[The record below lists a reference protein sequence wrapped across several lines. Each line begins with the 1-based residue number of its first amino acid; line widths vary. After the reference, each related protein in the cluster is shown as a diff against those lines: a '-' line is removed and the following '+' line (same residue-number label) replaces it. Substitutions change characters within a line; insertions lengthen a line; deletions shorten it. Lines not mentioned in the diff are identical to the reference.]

1 MANLKNIE
9 PSEISFT
16 DLPATRKKFLFFKR
30 DMQKLFDKYQDSS
43 DIQKRRF
50 LIAKKDDKK
59 ISISIESDGTI
70 KGTKIIVSGEEIKNL
85 QDFHFSF
92 YKPRGEEDKVL
103 AGNPISCSYSKITET
118 EDGFKHS
125 DTFYLSKSEMEVN
138 GMDMNKEL
146 KDLLDSYFDEEV
158 SFAPEEFEL
167 EKAELSDKALNAIKG
182 ALKLI
187 SKYKADFPDDLKGAV
202 GVLAKYA
209 SYGYGYP
216 AKKKEEVKKEED
228 KKVGDKDVEDKDV
241 EKSGKALSKDTV
253 GKVKSV
259 IKAFNELQ
267 NVVKALNDLL
277 PEGDQ
282 IKLKK
287 SDATEGKDADK
298 EFKNALDEVSDIAK
312 RLEKKLEE
320 KDQTIEKL
328 GKDLEEKDKGI
339 SELSKRLETLEKDKG
354 IKKTIEGQDD
364 GGDDEN
370 KPKKKWSSFGV

>member
-16 DLPATRKKFLFFKR
+16 DLPATRKRFLFFKR

-43 DIQKRRF
+43 DIHQRRF

-59 ISISIESDGTI
+59 INISIESDGTI

-92 YKPRGEEDKVL
+92 YKPRGEEGKEI
-103 AGNPISCSYSKITET
+103 AGVSPISCSYSKITET

-216 AKKKEEVKKEED
+216 AKKKGEVKKEED
-228 KKVGDKDVEDKDV
+228 KKVEDKDV

-253 GKVKSV
+253 GKIKNV
-259 IKAFNELQ
+259 IKAINGL
-267 NVVKALNDLL
+267 NSVIKALNDLL
-277 PEGDQ
+277 PEEDR
-282 IKLKK
+282 KDLEK
-287 SDATEGKDADK
+287 SAVVEGKDADK

-312 RLEKKLEE
+312 KLEKKLEE

>member
-9 PSEISFT
+9 PSEISYT

-30 DMQKLFDKYQDSS
+30 DMQRLFEKYQDSP

-50 LIAKKDDKK
+50 LIAKKNDKK
-59 ISISIESDGTI
+59 ISISIESDGTV

-92 YKPRGEEDKVL
+92 YKPRGEIGGTV
-103 AGNPISCSYSKITET
+103 GSPISCSYSKITET

-125 DTFYLSKSEMEVN
+125 DSFFLSKSEMEVN

-146 KDLLDSYFDEEV
+146 KDLLDSYFDGEV

-187 SKYKADFPDDLKGAV
+187 SKYKGDFPDDLKGAV

-216 AKKKEEVKKEED
+216 AKKKEEVKKED
-228 KKVGDKDVEDKDV
+228 KEGDKDV

-253 GKVKSV
+253 GK
-259 IKAFNELQ
+259 IK
-267 NVVKALNDLL
+267 NVVKAINSLSSVLKALNDLL
-277 PEGDQ
+277 PEEDRE
-282 IKLKK
+282 KLEK
-287 SDATEGKDADK
+287 SVVVEGKDADK
-298 EFKNALDEVSDIAK
+298 EFKDALDGISDIAK
-312 RLEKKLEE
+312 KLEKKLEE
-320 KDQTIEKL
+320 KDQAIEKL
-328 GKDLEEKDKGI
+328 GEDLKGKDKSI
-339 SELSKRLETLEKDKG
+339 SELSKRLEPLEKDKG

-364 GGDDEN
+364 GGDDDN
-370 KPKKKWSSFGV
+370 RPKKKWSSFGV

>member
-9 PSEISFT
+9 PSEISYT

-30 DMQKLFDKYQDSS
+30 DMQKLFEKYQDSS

-50 LIAKKDDKK
+50 LIAKKNDKK

-92 YKPRGEEDKVL
+92 YKPRGGEGKEI
-103 AGNPISCSYSKITET
+103 AGISPISCSYSKITET

-216 AKKKEEVKKEED
+216 AKKKAEVKKEED
-228 KKVGDKDVEDKDV
+228 KKEGDKDV

-253 GKVKSV
+253 GKIKNV
-259 IKAFNELQ
+259 IKAINGL
-267 NVVKALNDLL
+267 NSVIKALNDLL
-277 PEGDQ
+277 PEGDRED
-282 IKLKK
+282 LKK
-287 SDATEGKDADK
+287 SVVDKGKDANE
-298 EFKNALDEVSDIAK
+298 EFKNALDGISDITK
-312 RLEKKLEE
+312 KLEKKLEE

-328 GKDLEEKDKGI
+328 GKDLKEKDKGI

>member
-9 PSEISFT
+9 PSEISYT

-30 DMQKLFDKYQDSS
+30 DMQKLFEKYQDSS

-50 LIAKKDDKK
+50 LIAKKNDKK

-92 YKPRGEEDKVL
+92 YKPRGGEGKEI
-103 AGNPISCSYSKITET
+103 AGISPISCSYSKITET

-216 AKKKEEVKKEED
+216 AKKKEED
-228 KKVGDKDVEDKDV
+228 KKGDKEGDKDV

-253 GKVKSV
+253 GKIKNV
-259 IKAFNELQ
+259 IKAINGL
-267 NVVKALNDLL
+267 NSVIKALNDLL
-277 PEGDQ
+277 PEGDRED
-282 IKLKK
+282 LKK
-287 SDATEGKDADK
+287 SVVVEGKDADK
-298 EFKNALDEVSDIAK
+298 EFKDALDGISDIAK
-312 RLEKKLEE
+312 KLEKKLEE

-328 GKDLEEKDKGI
+328 GKDLKEKDKGI

-364 GGDDEN
+364 GGDDDG
-370 KPKKKWSSFGV
+370 KSKKKWSSFGV

>member
-30 DMQKLFDKYQDSS
+30 DMQKLFEKYQDSS

-50 LIAKKDDKK
+50 LIAKKNDKK

-92 YKPRGEEDKVL
+92 YKPRGGEGKEI
-103 AGNPISCSYSKITET
+103 AGISPISCSYSKITET

-216 AKKKEEVKKEED
+216 AKKKEEDEK
-228 KKVGDKDVEDKDV
+228 GDKEGDKDV

-253 GKVKSV
+253 GKIKNV
-259 IKAFNELQ
+259 IKAINSL
-267 NVVKALNDLL
+267 NSVIKALNDLL
-277 PEGDQ
+277 PEGDRED
-282 IKLKK
+282 LKK
-287 SDATEGKDADK
+287 SVVDKGKDANE
-298 EFKNALDEVSDIAK
+298 EFKNALDGISDITK
-312 RLEKKLEE
+312 KLEKKLEE
-320 KDQTIEKL
+320 KDQTIEKM
-328 GKDLEEKDKGI
+328 GKDLKEKDKGI

-364 GGDDEN
+364 GGDDDG
-370 KPKKKWSSFGV
+370 KSKKKWSSFGV

>member
-30 DMQKLFDKYQDSS
+30 DMQELFDKYQDSS
-43 DIQKRRF
+43 DIQKRKF
-50 LIAKKDDKK
+50 LIVKKDDKK

-70 KGTKIIVSGEEIKNL
+70 KETKIILNGEEIKNL

-92 YKPRGEEDKVL
+92 YKPRGGEDKVL
-103 AGNPISCSYSKITET
+103 AGSPISCSYSKITET

-187 SKYKADFPDDLKGAV
+187 DKYKKDFPDDLKDAV
-202 GVLAKYA
+202 GILAKYA

-228 KKVGDKDVEDKDV
+228 KKEEDKNV

>member
-9 PSEISFT
+9 PSEISYT

-30 DMQKLFDKYQDSS
+30 DMQRLFEKYQDSS
-43 DIQKRRF
+43 DIHKRRF

-59 ISISIESDGTI
+59 ISVSIESDGTI
-70 KGTKIIVSGEEIKNL
+70 KGSKIIVNGEEIKNL
-85 QDFHFSF
+85 QNFNFSF
-92 YKPRGEEDKVL
+92 YKPQGVGGEEV
-103 AGNPISCSYSKITET
+103 AGISPISCSYSKITET

-138 GMDMNKEL
+138 GMDINKEL

-216 AKKKEEVKKEED
+216 AKKKAEVKKEED
-228 KKVGDKDVEDKDV
+228 KKEEDKDV

-298 EFKNALDEVSDIAK
+298 EFKNALDGVSDIAK
-312 RLEKKLEE
+312 KLEKKLGE

-339 SELSKRLETLEKDKG
+339 TELSKRLETLEKDKG

-364 GGDDEN
+364 GGDDEG
-370 KPKKKWSSFGV
+370 KPKKKWASFGT

>member
-16 DLPATRKKFLFFKR
+16 DLPATKKKFLFFKR
-30 DMQKLFDKYQDSS
+30 DMQRLFEKYQDNP
-43 DIQKRRF
+43 DIHIEK
-50 LIAKKDDKK
+50 DKK
-59 ISISIESDGTI
+59 INISIESDGTI
-70 KGTKIIVSGEEIKNL
+70 KGTKIIVSGEEVKNL

-92 YKPRGEEDKVL
+92 YKPRGVESKEI
-103 AGNPISCSYSKITET
+103 AGVNPISCSYSKITET

-182 ALKLI
+182 ALKLVN
-187 SKYKADFPDDLKGAV
+187 KYKADFPDDLKGAV

-216 AKKKEEVKKEED
+216 AKKKGEVKKEED
-228 KKVGDKDVEDKDV
+228 KKEDKDV

-320 KDQTIEKL
+320 KDETIEKL
-328 GKDLEEKDKGI
+328 GKDLKEKDEGVSK
-339 SELSKRLETLEKDKG
+339 LSKRLETLEKDKG

-364 GGDDEN
+364 GGDDEG
-370 KPKKKWSSFGV
+370 KSKKKWSSFGV

>member
-9 PSEISFT
+9 PSEISYT

-30 DMQKLFDKYQDSS
+30 DMQKLFEKYQDSS

-50 LIAKKDDKK
+50 LIAKKNDKK

-92 YKPRGEEDKVL
+92 YKPRGGEGKEI
-103 AGNPISCSYSKITET
+103 AGISPISCSYSKITET

-182 ALKLI
+182 ALKLV

-216 AKKKEEVKKEED
+216 AKKKEEDKKEDKEED
-228 KKVGDKDVEDKDV
+228 KDVK
-241 EKSGKALSKDTV
+241 KSGKALSKDTV
-253 GKVKSV
+253 GKIKNV
-259 IKAFNELQ
+259 IKAINGL
-267 NVVKALNDLL
+267 NSVIKALNDLL
-277 PEGDQ
+277 PEEDRED
-282 IKLKK
+282 LKK
-287 SDATEGKDADK
+287 SVVDKGKDANE
-298 EFKNALDEVSDIAK
+298 EFKNALDGISDITK
-312 RLEKKLEE
+312 KLEKKLEE

-328 GKDLEEKDKGI
+328 GKDLKEKDKGV

-364 GGDDEN
+364 GGDDDG
-370 KPKKKWSSFGV
+370 KSKKKWSSFGV

>member
-9 PSEISFT
+9 PSEISYT

-30 DMQKLFDKYQDSS
+30 DMQRLFEKYQDSS

-50 LIAKKDDKK
+50 LIAKKNDKK

-92 YKPRGEEDKVL
+92 YKPRGGEGKEI
-103 AGNPISCSYSKITET
+103 AGISPISCSYSKITET

-216 AKKKEEVKKEED
+216 AKKKEED
-228 KKVGDKDVEDKDV
+228 KKGDKEGDKDV

-253 GKVKSV
+253 GKIKNV
-259 IKAFNELQ
+259 IKAINGL
-267 NVVKALNDLL
+267 NSVIKALNDLL
-277 PEGDQ
+277 PEGDRED
-282 IKLKK
+282 LKK
-287 SDATEGKDADK
+287 SVVDKGKDANE
-298 EFKNALDEVSDIAK
+298 EFKNALDGISDITK
-312 RLEKKLEE
+312 KLEKRLEE

-328 GKDLEEKDKGI
+328 GKDLKEKDKGI

-370 KPKKKWSSFGV
+370 KPKKKWPTFGA

>member
-9 PSEISFT
+9 PSEISYT

-30 DMQKLFDKYQDSS
+30 DMQKLFEKYQDSS

-50 LIAKKDDKK
+50 LIAKKNDKK

-70 KGTKIIVSGEEIKNL
+70 KGTKIIVSGEEIKDP

-92 YKPRGEEDKVL
+92 YKPRGEEGREI
-103 AGNPISCSYSKITET
+103 AGISPISCSYSKITET

-216 AKKKEEVKKEED
+216 AKKKEED
-228 KKVGDKDVEDKDV
+228 KKGDKEGDKDV

-253 GKVKSV
+253 GKIKNV
-259 IKAFNELQ
+259 IKAINGL
-267 NVVKALNDLL
+267 NSVIKALNDLL
-277 PEGDQ
+277 PEGDRED
-282 IKLKK
+282 LKK
-287 SDATEGKDADK
+287 SVVDKGKDANE
-298 EFKNALDEVSDIAK
+298 EFKNALDGISDITK
-312 RLEKKLEE
+312 KLEKKLEE

-328 GKDLEEKDKGI
+328 GKDLKEKDKGI

-364 GGDDEN
+364 GGDDDG
-370 KPKKKWSSFGV
+370 KSKKKWSSFGV